1 MDLGGLF
8 RFLAF
13 VSALLRNILTNQEI
27 MMDQMKII
35 YRTVQGLK
43 SVSEE
48 DIGLE
53 ANLLPVAD
61 LQSLQNL
68 EERLR
73 KFPDFQKQLVSQLY
87 SRHMFCLG
95 LLKAYI
101 YIYIFFVCCEN
112 LKLKLG

>member
-1 MDLGGLF
+1 VYQIDLGGLF
-8 RFLAF
+8 QFLAF

-43 SVSEE
+43 SVREE
-48 DIGLE
+48 HIGLE
-53 ANLLPVAD
+53 ANLLPLAD

-73 KFPDFQKQLVSQLY
+73 SF
-87 SRHMFCLG
+87 R
-95 LLKAYI
+95 YI
-101 YIYIFFVCCEN
+101 SS
-112 LKLKLG
+112 

>member
-68 EERLR
+68 EE
-73 KFPDFQKQLVSQLY
+73 
-87 SRHMFCLG
+87 
-95 LLKAYI
+95 
-101 YIYIFFVCCEN
+101 
-112 LKLKLG
+112 

>member
-1 MDLGGLF
+1 MGLF
-8 RFLAF
+8 QFLAF

-95 LLKAYI
+95 LLK
-101 YIYIFFVCCEN
+101 IFFFCM
-112 LKLKLG
+112 L